1 MTIHEYCP
9 ECKLLLLEFHPQI
22 PAAFQEDMNT
32 HMTIHEYCPEC
43 KLLETTIA
51 EGPECK
57 LLETTIAEGP
67 PTNTAS
73 VSRR

>member
-1 MTIHEYCP
+1 
-9 ECKLLLLEFHPQI
+9 
-22 PAAFQEDMNT
+22 
-32 HMTIHEYCPEC
+32 MTIHEYCPEC

-67 PTNTAS
+67 PTIY
-73 VSRR
+73 